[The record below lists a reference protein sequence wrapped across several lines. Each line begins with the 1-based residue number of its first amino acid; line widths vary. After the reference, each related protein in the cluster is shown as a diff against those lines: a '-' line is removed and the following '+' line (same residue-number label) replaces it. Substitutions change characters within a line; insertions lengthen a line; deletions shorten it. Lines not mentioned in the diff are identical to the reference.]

1 MNLPMN
7 DDETMS
13 RNRSEYVNQ
22 LLEKNRQVELFINK
36 SNKQLEIQIKHER
49 INVKVLN
56 DR

>member
-36 SNKQLEIQIKHER
+36 SNK
-49 INVKVLN
+49 
-56 DR
+56 